1 MDRFANY
8 LDFVFPPALPFAIF
22 KNYLWDNLLISTVT
36 VLLCSVNLKDFKTLE
51 EYSIGSIYK
60 KYLAPHKILKEV
72 QSHTAKAWRHLA
84 DCGVPKVEKLSS
96 SSLDPYSFYN
106 YNSFGMYH
114 FQS

>member
-84 DCGVPKVEKLSS
+84 DCGVDQECCLPLLDIKEIKPVNPKG
-96 SSLDPYSFYN
+96 N
-106 YNSFGMYH
+106 RT
-114 FQS
+114 